1 MSTTDITIKE
11 KLSYGIGAVGKDA
24 ACALYYTYLMYY
36 LTDVVQ
42 LNVAFVGSLFLFARL
57 WDAINDP
64 MMGWVVDN
72 TKTRWG
78 KFRPWILIGT
88 LVNSIIVL
96 FLFWNPVGHM
106 SETAVYIYCA
116 VFYVLW
122 GMSYTL
128 MDVPYWSM
136 IPSFSSNPDT
146 RDQMSSIPRI
156 GALMGGTV
164 INSFG
169 LAFVAA
175 LGIGM
180 GGTESDGWFRLT
192 LCIVVVFILCELIC
206 VKNTREHIII
216 PPKNKIG
223 VKDIFHI
230 LKSNDQLLA
239 IIIMTLI
246 GQIAGF
252 LVFGMGLYLF
262 KYIIGNESYFSYF
275 ILGSS
280 ICGFIGY
287 VLFSRVVKYT
297 SRKIVYSSS
306 IILTIIGNIT
316 MFFFATNPETSNPY
330 VVIACA
336 CLTGFSGSLNSVSTT
351 VMLADTVDYGE
362 YKTGLRT
369 DSIVFSMQTMTV
381 KAGSALAGFLSGIVL
396 TAVNYVPNI
405 AQSDETLIGL
415 RLCMFILSSILQLI
429 VLFIYL
435 KFYKLH
441 GDYFKSIL
449 NQLIINRSKDLAKE

>member
-330 VVIACA
+330 VVITCA

-415 RLCMFILSSILQLI
+415 RLCMFILSSILQLV